1 MPKRLYLSRKNK
13 VIAGVAGGIAEYLD
27 VDPVLIR
34 IAFIIAIFAGG
45 SGILAYIIA
54 WIIIPEQP
62 KEETMTTPIETPP
75 PPQPSQA
82 SQPPPLEPKPEPR
95 PSRGSVVGGAI
106 LIVLGLLFLGHN
118 FLPDFNFIDYWPLIL
133 VVIGGSLIYKSLQS
147 KK

>member
-34 IAFIIAIFAGG
+34 IAFIIAVFAGG

-62 KEETMTTPIETPP
+62 KEETMTTPIETPA
-75 PPQPSQA
+75 PPQP
-82 SQPPPLEPKPEPR
+82 PPEPKPEPR
-95 PSRGSVVGGAI
+95 PGRGSVVGGAI

-118 FLPDFNFIDYWPLIL
+118 FLPDFHFIDYWPLIL
-133 VVIGGSLIYKSLQS
+133 VVIGAGLIYRSLQP